1 MEHIDNLKGFIM
13 EFTSDRN
20 PTASAIYLV
29 NRDKQ
34 GKYYRYFNAETGTWS
49 MCGSTLQEATDY
61 KDKPSPDAVGFFPWV
76 GPLTGP
82 NYVTESTKVRS
93 GKKVVA
99 SKKVVAPVVVSTPVE
114 KIKKPKAKL
123 VVTKVGNT
131 TVGSIVKGSKTVHP
145 DGTVFFREDRQKW
158 IAMMGGK
165 QEAARPTPEAC
176 LAFLK
181 KKYNVDGVV
190 LK

>member
-1 MEHIDNLKGFIM
+1 M

-20 PTASAIYLV
+20 PTQSAIYLV

-34 GKYYRYFNAETGTWS
+34 GKWYRYFNAETNTWS
-49 MCGSTLQEATDY
+49 MCGSSLDEATIN
-61 KDKPSPDAVGFFPWV
+61 KDKPSPEVVGFFPWV

-82 NYVTESTKVRS
+82 NYVTETTKVRD
-93 GKKVVA
+93 GKKIVA
-99 SKKVVAPVVVSTPVE
+99 KKKVAAPVVVSTPVE
-114 KIKKPKAKL
+114 KVKKSKAKL

-131 TVGSIVKGSKTVHP
+131 KVGSIVKGDKTVHP

-158 IAMMGGK
+158 IAMWNGK

-181 KKYNVDGVV
+181 KKYDFDGVV

>member
-1 MEHIDNLKGFIM
+1 M
-13 EFTSDRN
+13 EFVSDRN
-20 PTASAIYLV
+20 PTKSAIYLV
-29 NRDKQ
+29 DRDMQ
-34 GKYYRYFNAETGTWS
+34 GKYYRYYNAETDSWS
-49 MCGSTLQEATDY
+49 LCGSTLDEATSF
-61 KDKPSPDAVGFFPWV
+61 KDKPSPVGFFPWV

-82 NYVTESTKVRS
+82 NYVTETSKQEKRKIAKV
-93 GKKVVA
+93 KVA
-99 SKKVVAPVVVSTPVE
+99 KAPTV
-114 KIKKPKAKL
+114 KAKL
-123 VVTKVGNT
+123 VVTTVGNT
-131 TVGSIVKGSKTVHP
+131 RVGSIVKGSKTVHP